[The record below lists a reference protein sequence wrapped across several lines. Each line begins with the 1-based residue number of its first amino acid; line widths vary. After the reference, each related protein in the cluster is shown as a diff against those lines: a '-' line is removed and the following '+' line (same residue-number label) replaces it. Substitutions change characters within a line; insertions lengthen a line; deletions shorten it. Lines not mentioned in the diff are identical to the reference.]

1 MPGDTKD
8 CGNCGGGQ
16 HSNPNPIDYCGREQ
30 IGCDNPCRRGP
41 RNSARCES
49 LPSQIEN
56 FTTQFFGTVVKTEIN
71 GVVTWSLP
79 CQLDVGLPGNPRGV
93 DEGLACYF
101 LRLFSDGLGG
111 LKGDPGAQGP
121 AGTNG
126 TNAFTVVTQGFN
138 QPTAQ
143 NPLVQFV
150 VTPNPAII
158 AGINIFVAGSGYY
171 LVTAV
176 LAGGIVFATFQVAAP
191 NPVAYV
197 QAGSLVVPT
206 GSNAV
211 GLQGPQ
217 GVAGQTGPQGIAG
230 PQGTPGASYTA
241 QNGYVYATTSNA
253 PYSLTTSYA
262 PLNFGGL
269 YLGFVPPESGTYL
282 VTATI
287 PVTTTVQ
294 TAQTTPINYA
304 PELVYAKFKFTNA
317 TTLADVAG
325 SESYCAFVFQGTAQV
340 QAQQVTINAICQI
353 GQGESLV
360 ATGIV
365 VAPQPGAVLG
375 LAWATIGQASLS
387 WVRIS

>member
-1 MPGDTKD
+1 
-8 CGNCGGGQ
+8 
-16 HSNPNPIDYCGREQ
+16 
-30 IGCDNPCRRGP
+30 
-41 RNSARCES
+41 

-101 LRLFSDGLGG
+101 LRLFRDGLGG
-111 LKGDPGAQGP
+111 LKGDPGAAGP
-121 AGTNG
+121 AGSNG
-126 TNAFTVVTQGFN
+126 SNAFTVVTQGFQ

-158 AGINIFVAGSGYY
+158 AGMNVFVAGSGYY
-171 LVTAV
+171 LVTSV
-176 LAGGIVFATFQVAAP
+176 LSGGVVFATFQVAAP
-191 NPVAYV
+191 NPVSYV
-197 QAGSLVVPT
+197 QAGSLVVPS

-217 GVAGQTGPQGIAG
+217 GVAGQVGPQGITG

-253 PYSLTTSYA
+253 PYSLTSSYA
-262 PLNFGGL
+262 PLDFGGL

-287 PVTTTVQ
+287 PVTTTIQ
-294 TAQTTPINYA
+294 TAVTP
-304 PELVYAKFKFTNA
+304 PELVYARFKFTNA

-325 SESYCAFVFQGTAQV
+325 SESFCAFVFTGTGQV
-340 QAQQVTINAICQI
+340 QAQQVTINAICHI

-360 ATGIV
+360 AAGEV
-365 VAPQPGAVLG
+365 VAPVAGAVLG
-375 LAWATIGQASLS
+375 LAWATITQASLS